1 MGNWKNEYENN
12 RVRKKKLSL
21 RVTENELRII
31 DKKAEVACLS
41 RNGYLIKMGIEGAVI
56 VQDLDNMREL
66 TNEIN
71 KIGVNINQIAKHINT
86 TNNIYKSDIE
96 EIKEKVEE
104 IYKIVESI
112 LC

>member
-1 MGNWKNEYENN
+1 MKDWKEYDEN
-12 RVRKKKLSL
+12 RFRKKQIIL
-21 RVTENELRII
+21 RVTEDELRII
-31 DKKAEVACLS
+31 NKKAEVACLS
-41 RNGYLIKMGIEGAVI
+41 RNGYLIKMAIEGAVI
-56 VQDLDNMREL
+56 VQDLDNMRDF
-66 TNEIN
+66 TNEIH

-112 LC
+112 L

>member
-1 MGNWKNEYENN
+1 MKDWKEYDENRLRKN
-12 RVRKKKLSL
+12 RIVI
-21 RVTENELRII
+21 RVTDDELRII
-31 DKKAEVACLS
+31 NKKAEAS
-41 RNGYLIKMGIEGAVI
+41 RLNRTKYIIETLINGYVI
-56 VQDLDNMREL
+56 VQDLESLRNL

-86 TNNIYKSDIE
+86 TNNIYKSDME

-112 LC
+112 L

>member
-1 MGNWKNEYENN
+1 MKDWKEYDENRLRKN
-12 RVRKKKLSL
+12 RIVI
-21 RVTENELRII
+21 RVTDDELRII
-31 DKKAEVACLS
+31 NKKAEASKLN
-41 RNGYLIKMGIEGAVI
+41 RTKYIIETLINGYVI
-56 VQDLDNMREL
+56 VQDLESLRNL

-86 TNNIYKSDIE
+86 TNNIYKSDME

-112 LC
+112 L

>member
-1 MGNWKNEYENN
+1 MKDWKEYDEN
-12 RVRKKKLSL
+12 RFRKKQIIL
-21 RVTENELRII
+21 RVTEDELRII
-31 DKKAEVACLS
+31 NKKAEVACLS
-41 RNGYLIKMGIEGAVI
+41 WNGYLIKMAIEGAVI
-56 VQDLDNMREL
+56 VQDLDNMRDF

-71 KIGVNINQIAKHINT
+71 KIWVNINQIAKHINT

-112 LC
+112 L

>member
-31 DKKAEVACLS
+31 DKKAEIVCLN
-41 RNGYLIKMGIEGAVI
+41 RNAYLIKMAIEGAVI
-56 VQDLDNMREL
+56 VQDLDNMRNF

-96 EIKEKVEE
+96 ELKEKIEE

-112 LC
+112 L

>member
-1 MGNWKNEYENN
+1 MGNWKNEYNN
-12 RVRKKKLSL
+12 SRLRKNQINLK
-21 RVTENELRII
+21 VTKDELRII

-41 RNGYLIKMGIEGAVI
+41 RNGYLIKMAIEGAVI
-56 VQDLDNMREL
+56 IQDLDNMRDF

-96 EIKEKVEE
+96 ELKKKIEE

-112 LC
+112 L

>member
-1 MGNWKNEYENN
+1 MKDWKEYDENRLRKN
-12 RVRKKKLSL
+12 RIVI
-21 RVTENELRII
+21 RVTDDELRII
-31 DKKAEVACLS
+31 NKKAEASKLN
-41 RNGYLIKMGIEGAVI
+41 RTQYIIETLIKGYVI
-56 VQDLDNMREL
+56 VQDLERLRNF

-112 LC
+112 L

>member
-1 MGNWKNEYENN
+1 MKDWKEYDENRLRKN
-12 RVRKKKLSL
+12 RIVI
-21 RVTENELRII
+21 RVTDDELRII
-31 DKKAEVACLS
+31 NKKAEAS
-41 RNGYLIKMGIEGAVI
+41 RLNRTKYIIETLINGYVM
-56 VQDLDNMREL
+56 VQDLESLRNL

-86 TNNIYKSDIE
+86 TNNIYKSDME

-112 LC
+112 L

>member
-1 MGNWKNEYENN
+1 MKDWKEYDENRLRKN
-12 RVRKKKLSL
+12 RIVI
-21 RVTENELRII
+21 RVTDDELRII
-31 DKKAEVACLS
+31 NKKAEAS
-41 RNGYLIKMGIEGAVI
+41 RLNRTKYIIETLINGYVI
-56 VQDLDNMREL
+56 VQDLESLRNL

-96 EIKEKVEE
+96 ELKEKIEE

-112 LC
+112 L

>member
-1 MGNWKNEYENN
+1 MKDWKEYDEN
-12 RVRKKKLSL
+12 RFRKKQIIL
-21 RVTENELRII
+21 RVTEDELRII
-31 DKKAEVACLS
+31 NKKAEVACLS
-41 RNGYLIKMGIEGAVI
+41 RNGYLIKMAIEGAVI
-56 VQDLDNMREL
+56 VQDLDNMRDF

-112 LC
+112 L

>member
-1 MGNWKNEYENN
+1 MKDWKEYDEN
-12 RVRKKKLSL
+12 RFRKKQIIL
-21 RVTENELRII
+21 RVTEDELRII
-31 DKKAEVACLS
+31 NKKAEVACLS
-41 RNGYLIKMGIEGAVI
+41 RNGYLIKMAIEGAVI
-56 VQDLDNMREL
+56 VQDLDNMRDF

-104 IYKIVESI
+104 IYKSVESI
-112 LC
+112 L

>member
-1 MGNWKNEYENN
+1 MSNWKNEYENN
-12 RVRKKKLSL
+12 RIRKKKLSL

-41 RNGYLIKMGIEGAVI
+41 RNAYLIKIAIEGFVI
-56 VQDLDNMREL
+56 VQDLDNMRDV

-86 TNNIYKSDIE
+86 TNNIYKSDME
-96 EIKEKVEE
+96 EIKKQLEE
-104 IYKIVESI
+104 IYKIVEK
-112 LC
+112 LL

>member
-1 MGNWKNEYENN
+1 MGNWKNEYNNN
-12 RVRKKKLSL
+12 RLRKNQINLK
-21 RVTENELRII
+21 VTKDELRII

-41 RNGYLIKMGIEGAVI
+41 RNGYLIKMAIEGAVI
-56 VQDLDNMREL
+56 IQDLDNMRDF

-96 EIKEKVEE
+96 ELKEKIEE

-112 LC
+112 L

>member
-1 MGNWKNEYENN
+1 MKDQKEYDENRLRKN
-12 RVRKKKLSL
+12 RIVI
-21 RVTENELRII
+21 RVTDDELRII
-31 DKKAEVACLS
+31 NKKAEAS
-41 RNGYLIKMGIEGAVI
+41 RLNRTKYIIETLINGYVI
-56 VQDLDNMREL
+56 VQDLESLRNL

-86 TNNIYKSDIE
+86 TNNIYKSDME

-112 LC
+112 L